1 MSAPMEEFKVAKGK
15 VKEKLKEL
23 IREGNVR
30 RVIIRNSKGRTLLD
44 MPLSA
49 GMMGALL
56 LPFWAAVGGILLM
69 ATEFTIALKATRA
82 VSSSGRPDPT
92 NIISV
97 WFSMRGMGV
106 RLPLISVTSSSTF
119 IAPSMAVPII
129 SP

>member
-49 GMMGALL
+49 GMVGALL

-69 ATEFTIALKATRA
+69 ATEFTIAVER
-82 VSSSGRPDPT
+82 D
-92 NIISV
+92 
-97 WFSMRGMGV
+97 
-106 RLPLISVTSSSTF
+106 TSTA
-119 IAPSMAVPII
+119 IVKPETPAP
-129 SP
+129 